1 MLICLFFWVFDFSF
15 LTWRIDFYM
24 QECETKCFGETKKS
38 FIILWFYFY
47 GLFFFSG
54 LFLFSFSGISAFFFL
69 SNFFVGEGVFF
80 GLFLL
85 LFGVGERWFFFIIH
99 KQIFQDFSIFL
110 YIFLILYRHFFL
122 WNLYSKIN
130 QGKRSKIFVSTSFLQ
145 IMTWLI
151 SFFCF

>member
-54 LFLFSFSGISAFFFL
+54 LFLLVFFLEFQLFSGR
-69 SNFFVGEGVFF
+69 VFF
-80 GLFLL
+80 WVLVVVVQG
-85 LFGVGERWFFFIIH
+85 GRKMIFFIIH

-145 IMTWLI
+145 IMTW
-151 SFFCF
+151 F

>member
-54 LFLFSFSGISAFFFL
+54 LFLLVFFWNFSFFFSFLTFFFRGGC
-69 SNFFVGEGVFF
+69 FFWVVLVVVVRGG
-80 GLFLL
+80 
-85 LFGVGERWFFFIIH
+85 RKMIFFIIH

-110 YIFLILYRHFFL
+110 YIFLILYRHFL

-145 IMTWLI
+145 IMTW
-151 SFFCF
+151 F